1 MSALNKQW
9 AGETARLVTCLKLK
23 HEGLVQVPQLLC
35 EKPDA
40 AANACD
46 LPLHLGDKVPSTAA
60 HLCED
65 VPRPL
70 STQGRSHYK

>member
-1 MSALNKQW
+1 MSALSKQW
-9 AGETARLVTCLKLK
+9 AGETARLINCLKLE
-23 HEGLVQVPQLLC
+23 HESLVQVPQHLC
-35 EKPDA
+35 EKPAA

-46 LPLHLGDKVPSTAA
+46 LPLHLEDMVPGTAA

-65 VPRPL
+65 AALPL